1 VRLDFNRNLVRR
13 STDAARTHLEGW
25 ADVVEG
31 LLENDDGVLTGLSGD
46 TFKCTVND
54 ALGEVFF
61 AVEEDLVDEL
71 RHNRR
76 AVNGISDNG
85 TLGCGSF
92 TRHYFL
98 SAFAP

>member
-1 VRLDFNRNLVRR
+1 VGLDLDRNLVGRP
-13 STDAARTHLEGW
+13 TNAARTHLEGRSNI
-25 ADVVEG
+25 VEC
-31 LLENDDGVLTGLSGD
+31 LLEDDDGVQAGLGGNA
-46 TFKCTVND
+46 FECTIND

-71 RHNRR
+71 RHYGR

-85 TLGCGSF
+85 ALGCGSF